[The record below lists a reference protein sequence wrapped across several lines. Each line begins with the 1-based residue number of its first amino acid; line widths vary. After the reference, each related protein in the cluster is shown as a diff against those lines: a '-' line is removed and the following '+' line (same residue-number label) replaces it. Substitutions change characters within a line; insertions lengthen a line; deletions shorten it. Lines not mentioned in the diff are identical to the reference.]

1 MHLEAIKPIL
11 YASTQFQPGDMLPA
25 DNVLLADAW
34 VKSGAAAW
42 IGEKENEKNAS
53 TRRSAAK
60 TETREKAA
68 GDEEKK
74 EPPKNTTRKK
84 KDNEPVQAADRK

>member
-42 IGEKENEKNAS
+42 ICEKENEKNICNAHVS
-53 TRRSAAK
+53 PSGSDSPF
-60 TETREKAA
+60 A
-68 GDEEKK
+68 GRFLA
-74 EPPKNTTRKK
+74 TI
-84 KDNEPVQAADRK
+84 